1 MRLSP
6 SQTFVFFFPLNF
18 IIIDFCFQGAVN
30 VPAFAKTDMGMLP
43 MSSTFN
49 KLVGITFPDKQT
61 KLVVGCQV
69 LGVRGGNRKVG
80 GGSPPQEDRI

>member
-1 MRLSP
+1 L
-6 SQTFVFFFPLNF
+6 
-18 IIIDFCFQGAVN
+18 QGAVN

-69 LGVRGGNRKVG
+69 LEGWGGIG
-80 GGSPPQEDRI
+80 GRSNWSCFARFAEA

>member
-1 MRLSP
+1 M
-6 SQTFVFFFPLNF
+6 
-18 IIIDFCFQGAVN
+18 N

-69 LGVRGGNRKVG
+69 LVMCVCVWGGAIGRWGADPPPRKIEFKELLRQICG
-80 GGSPPQEDRI
+80 GPRSGEG

>member
-1 MRLSP
+1 M
-6 SQTFVFFFPLNF
+6 
-18 IIIDFCFQGAVN
+18 N

-69 LGVRGGNRKVG
+69 LVMCVCVCGGGNRKVG
-80 GGSPPQEDRI
+80 SGSPPQEDRI